1 MLEINVNIKCPDL
14 LLAATAIA
22 TVLKPGKE
30 TTVPPQHA
38 SAVMPAAPA
47 PAPVA
52 PAMSAAPAASVAS
65 APAPVAP
72 TAPAPSITLAQVSK
86 AGADL
91 ISMNPAKMPEL
102 MGLLQQFGAP
112 AITELKPEQIGAF
125 ATALRALGGKI

>member
-30 TTVPPQHA
+30 TATPPQPAPIAPA
-38 SAVMPAAPA
+38 SVTIPTAPTPA
-47 PAPVA
+47 PA
-52 PAMSAAPAASVAS
+52 S
-65 APAPVAP
+65 APVAP

-91 ISMNPAKMPEL
+91 ISVNPAKMPEL
-102 MGLLQQFGAP
+102 MGLLQQFGVP
-112 AITELKPEQIGAF
+112 AITELKPEQIGPF